1 MKCHELEEYLS
12 EHLEGELDK
21 ARMDAL
27 LDHIETCERCR
38 AEFQAYQGQEKQLR
52 RYFLRERAAAERI
65 ANPLQDQFA
74 GSPVSRL
81 GKSDGSDRSDN
92 LQSPVS
98 SIRNPQSQIRNSQS
112 SVLSTQH
119 SALSTRRWVYWAAA
133 AIFCCVVGVGGW
145 QVYRRA
151 VPMGGAQLA
160 VIKEIEG
167 RVLTLSKGIPVPAA
181 PGDPLRQSQRI
192 KVASG
197 GYLSLQLPDGNII
210 EAKGG
215 TQLALNEYADR
226 LEVAMDRGQVWAHLP
241 SKPAKRFTIRTAHLV
256 AGATGTVFG
265 VAEGLDRSEVSVARG
280 TVIVESSGA
289 WTTLPQGETYTS
301 RQGAEAGSPAAMI
314 AWSHLKEDL
323 AALQSVQQAVA
334 QTSEM
339 PLRLA
344 SSDTDQPVGQSASQP
359 AGLVGSVGS
368 VGSVL
373 STQPSAL
380 STQPSALSTQPSALS
395 PQSSAL
401 SYMPDDTRYLLEIPD
416 VGVFAKEFQSS
427 DYAALGK
434 NEAIRQW
441 WLAVGGPRVLEDIS
455 KEIPLNELAGIARC
469 MEGPLTAGVNRQ
481 GQPLLLADCGAN
493 TAQVRL
499 LLEQAIAKAQA
510 TGRAGAPGSGD
521 THDPANE
528 IRSRVLLSDRWLVVS
543 TSPEL
548 AQDAFQRLTS
558 NRPTGFTQSAFCGKL
573 RRDAPNPRFMIAA
586 NLEDQVADWIKYA
599 KERNLSHDL
608 APTLDL
614 LGLPS
619 LDYLLLSPDFAGHG
633 MNQAARLAFGPEGRD
648 GVMNWLAEPSPMR
661 GLNFFSPDVHVF
673 ASAIVRNPYRMFLDY
688 LLYLQATGK
697 ENDFRQALEV
707 VAQREDF
714 LKSFGGEIAV
724 GIDSPVLPVP
734 NVKIAIEVS
743 DHEAF
748 QKGLDQIVSDL
759 LRAFEREGKIAIV
772 EDVMHKDRT
781 IYTLVIDGVP
791 FTPAWTFVDTY
802 FIAGPGPQFVRNSID
817 VYESRHSIASDSR
830 LAALLPGNL
839 DMNFSMLLYQDL
851 ARSIPAVFREKIAP
865 KLSAAA
871 AAADAATSGTA
882 PVFRLTPAF
891 DVFQNCRAPS
901 IAYAF
906 ARPQCVDLY
915 LSAPAGLDFNLGVG
929 VPLVANWLA
938 PRTSIGLV
946 VKRVAQAQFGLE
958 QLQKAALKFQSENGR
973 LPASLD
979 ELDNPP
985 GKYLDSIPLDPF
997 APDGQTLRLIQ
1008 GPEPGR
1014 ITFYSIG
1021 PDGVDNE
1028 GKAEY
1033 SIVRQY
1039 DGPGDIVIRVGAET
1053 QP

>member
-1 MKCHELEEYLS
+1 
-12 EHLEGELDK
+12 
-21 ARMDAL
+21 
-27 LDHIETCERCR
+27 
-38 AEFQAYQGQEKQLR
+38 
-52 RYFLRERAAAERI
+52 
-65 ANPLQDQFA
+65 
-74 GSPVSRL
+74 
-81 GKSDGSDRSDN
+81 
-92 LQSPVS
+92 
-98 SIRNPQSQIRNSQS
+98 
-112 SVLSTQH
+112 
-119 SALSTRRWVYWAAA
+119 
-133 AIFCCVVGVGGW
+133 
-145 QVYRRA
+145 
-151 VPMGGAQLA
+151 
-160 VIKEIEG
+160 
-167 RVLTLSKGIPVPAA
+167 
-181 PGDPLRQSQRI
+181 
-192 KVASG
+192 
-197 GYLSLQLPDGNII
+197 
-210 EAKGG
+210 
-215 TQLALNEYADR
+215 
-226 LEVAMDRGQVWAHLP
+226 
-241 SKPAKRFTIRTAHLV
+241 
-256 AGATGTVFG
+256 
-265 VAEGLDRSEVSVARG
+265 
-280 TVIVESSGA
+280 
-289 WTTLPQGETYTS
+289 
-301 RQGAEAGSPAAMI
+301 
-314 AWSHLKEDL
+314 
-323 AALQSVQQAVA
+323 
-334 QTSEM
+334 
-339 PLRLA
+339 
-344 SSDTDQPVGQSASQP
+344 
-359 AGLVGSVGS
+359 
-368 VGSVL
+368 
-373 STQPSAL
+373 
-380 STQPSALSTQPSALS
+380 
-395 PQSSAL
+395 
-401 SYMPDDTRYLLEIPD
+401 MPDDTRYLLEIPD
-416 VGVFAKEFQSS
+416 VRVFAKEFQSS

-434 NEAIRQW
+434 NQAIRQW
-441 WLAVGGPRVLEDIS
+441 WLAVGGPRILEDIS

-469 MEGPLTAGVNRQ
+469 MEGPLTIGVNRQ

-493 TAQVRL
+493 AAQVRL
-499 LLEQAIAKAQA
+499 LLEQAIAKAQS

-521 THDPANE
+521 TRDPANE
-528 IRSRVLLSDRWLVVS
+528 IRSRVLVSDRWLVVS

-548 AQDAFQRLTS
+548 AQDTFQRLAGA
-558 NRPTGFTQSAFCGKL
+558 RPTDFAQSAFCKKL

-586 NLEDQVADWIKYA
+586 NLEGQVADWIKYA
-599 KERNLSHDL
+599 KERNLSHDF

-614 LGLPS
+614 LGFRS
-619 LDYLLLSPDFAGHG
+619 LDYLLLSPDFAGRG

-673 ASAIVRNPYRMFLDY
+673 ASAIVRNPYQMFLDY
-688 LLYLQATGK
+688 LLYLQATRQ

-707 VAQREDF
+707 VAKRESF

-743 DHEAF
+743 DHDAF

-759 LRAFEREGKIAIV
+759 LRAFEREGRIAIV

-781 IYTLVIDGVP
+781 IYTLVVDGVP
-791 FTPAWTFVDTY
+791 FTPAWTFVDSY

-839 DMNFSMLLYQDL
+839 DLNFSMLLYQDL

-865 KLSAAA
+865 KLNAGV
-871 AAADAATSGTA
+871 DAATSGTA

-891 DVFQNCRAPS
+891 DVFQNCRAPGV
-901 IAYAF
+901 AYAF

-946 VKRVAQAQFGLE
+946 VKRVAEAQFGLE

-985 GKYLDSIPLDPF
+985 GKYLDSIPADPF

-1014 ITFYSIG
+1014 ITFYSTG

-1028 GKAEY
+1028 GKTEY
-1033 SIVRQY
+1033 SIIRQY
-1039 DGPGDIVIRVGAET
+1039 DGPGDIAIRVGAET

>member
-1 MKCHELEEYLS
+1 
-12 EHLEGELDK
+12 
-21 ARMDAL
+21 
-27 LDHIETCERCR
+27 
-38 AEFQAYQGQEKQLR
+38 
-52 RYFLRERAAAERI
+52 
-65 ANPLQDQFA
+65 
-74 GSPVSRL
+74 
-81 GKSDGSDRSDN
+81 
-92 LQSPVS
+92 
-98 SIRNPQSQIRNSQS
+98 
-112 SVLSTQH
+112 
-119 SALSTRRWVYWAAA
+119 
-133 AIFCCVVGVGGW
+133 
-145 QVYRRA
+145 
-151 VPMGGAQLA
+151 MGGAQLA
-160 VIKEIEG
+160 IIKEIEG
-167 RVLTLSKGIPVPAA
+167 RVLTLSKGMPVPAA

-197 GYLSLQLPDGNII
+197 GYLSLGLPDGNII

-226 LEVAMDRGQVWAHLP
+226 FEVAMDRGQVWAHLP

-256 AGATGTVFG
+256 AAATGTVFG

-280 TVIVESSGA
+280 TVIVESSGT

-301 RQGAEAGSPAAMI
+301 RQGAEAGSPRVDGATKSDGATNSSPSVSSPSQMI
-314 AWSHLKEDL
+314 AWSHYKEDL
-323 AALQSVQQAVA
+323 AALQSAQQAVA

-344 SSDTDQPVGQSASQP
+344 SSDTGQPVGPQD
-359 AGLVGSVGS
+359 
-368 VGSVL
+368 
-373 STQPSAL
+373 SAL
-380 STQPSALSTQPSALS
+380 STQH
-395 PQSSAL
+395 SAL

-416 VGVFAKEFQSS
+416 VRVFAKEFQSS

-441 WLAVGGPRVLEDIS
+441 WLAVGGPRILEDIS

-469 MEGPLTAGVNRQ
+469 MEGPLTVGVNRQ

-493 TAQVRL
+493 AAQVRL
-499 LLEQAIAKAQA
+499 LLEEAIAKAQA
-510 TGRAGAPGSGD
+510 TGRVGAPGSGGD
-521 THDPANE
+521 TRDPANE
-528 IRSRVLLSDRWLVVS
+528 IRSRVLVSDRWLVVS

-548 AQDAFQRLTS
+548 AQDTFQRLTS

-586 NLEDQVADWIKYA
+586 NLEGQVADWIKYA
-599 KERNLSHDL
+599 KERSLTHDF

-614 LGLPS
+614 LGFRS

-673 ASAIVRNPYRMFLDY
+673 ASAIVRNPYQMFLDY
-688 LLYLQATGK
+688 LLYLQATGQ

-707 VAQREDF
+707 VAKREDF
-714 LKSFGGEIAV
+714 LKSFGGEIAI

-748 QKGLDQIVSDL
+748 QKGLDQIVADL
-759 LRAFEREGKIAIV
+759 LRAFERQGAIAIV

-781 IYTLVIDGVP
+781 IYTLVVDGLP
-791 FTPAWTFVDTY
+791 FTPAWTFVDSY

-865 KLSAAA
+865 KLNAGV
-871 AAADAATSGTA
+871 DAATSGTA
-882 PVFRLTPAF
+882 PVFRLTPVF
-891 DVFQNCRAPS
+891 DVFQNCRAPGV
-901 IAYAF
+901 AYAF

-938 PRTSIGLV
+938 PRTSIGLIV
-946 VKRVAQAQFGLE
+946 QRVAQAQFGLE

-973 LPASLD
+973 LPASLA
-979 ELDNPP
+979 ELDDPP
-985 GKYLDSIPLDPF
+985 GKYLDSIPADPF
-997 APDGQTLRLIQ
+997 APEESSGDMTRFGGMNRDRVPRTQTLRLIQ

-1021 PDGVDNE
+1021 PDGVDNQ
-1028 GKAEY
+1028 GQTEY

-1039 DGPGDIVIRVGAET
+1039 DGPGDIVIRVGGQAS
-1053 QP
+1053 P